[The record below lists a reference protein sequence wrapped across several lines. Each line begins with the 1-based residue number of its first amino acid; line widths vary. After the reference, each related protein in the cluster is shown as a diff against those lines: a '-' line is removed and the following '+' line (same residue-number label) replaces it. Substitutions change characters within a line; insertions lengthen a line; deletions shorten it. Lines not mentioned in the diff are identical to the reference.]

1 MARLLALALVVA
13 ALVAGAVYV
22 VHGRRLEGAKVQ
34 AATARPS
41 KRVVA
46 DSGCSARPS
55 VLFELATAAV
65 GVPVSGKIGQH
76 SACEGNDIE
85 HMSGEVDWG
94 DGSSSP
100 LATAS
105 VGPHDHDLVVA
116 GQHAYAQ
123 KGTFALFARI
133 RAQCVDHGQSTR
145 VISCG
150 SGTVSV
156 Q

>member
-1 MARLLALALVVA
+1 MARFALLLVVA
-13 ALVAGAVYV
+13 ALVAGGAYV
-22 VHGRRLEGAKVQ
+22 VYGRRMEARKV
-34 AATARPS
+34 AAPVITPS

-46 DSGCSARPS
+46 DTGCSGRPS
-55 VLFELATAAV
+55 VLFDFATVDA

-100 LATAS
+100 LDTAS
-105 VGPHDHDLVVA
+105 AGPHDHDMVIA
-116 GQHAYAQ
+116 GRHVYAH

-133 RAQCVDHGQSTR
+133 RAQCVDHGQSVR

-150 SGTVSV
+150 SGTVTV

>member
-1 MARLLALALVVA
+1 VARLALALLIA
-13 ALVAGAVYV
+13 ALAAGGVYV
-22 VHGRRLEGAKVQ
+22 VYGRRLQLEKVQ
-34 AATARPS
+34 ATVITPS
-41 KRVVA
+41 KRVVT
-46 DSGCSARPS
+46 DSGCSGRPS
-55 VLFELATAAV
+55 VLFELGTAAV
-65 GVPVSGKIGQH
+65 GAPVSGKIGQH

-105 VGPHDHDLVVA
+105 VGPHDHDLVIA
-116 GQHAYAQ
+116 GQHVYAQ

>member
-1 MARLLALALVVA
+1 VARLAFALLVV
-13 ALVAGAVYV
+13 ALVAGGVYAVY
-22 VHGRRLEGAKVQ
+22 GRRLESEKVR
-34 AATARPS
+34 AATITPS

-46 DSGCSARPS
+46 DAGCSGRPS
-55 VLFELATAAV
+55 VVFDLATAAV
-65 GVPVSGKIGQH
+65 GVPVAGKIGQH
-76 SACEGNDIE
+76 NACEGNDIE

-94 DGSSSP
+94 DGSSSL

-105 VGPHDHDLVVA
+105 VGPNDHDVVIA
-116 GQHAYAQ
+116 GQHVYAQ
-123 KGTFALFARI
+123 RGTFALFARI

>member
-1 MARLLALALVVA
+1 VARLALALLVA
-13 ALVAGAVYV
+13 ALVAGGVYV
-22 VHGRRLEGAKVQ
+22 VYGRRIEREKVP
-34 AATARPS
+34 AATITPS

-46 DSGCSARPS
+46 DTGCSSRPS
-55 VLFELATAAV
+55 VRFELATTAV

-76 SACEGNDIE
+76 DACEGDDIE

-105 VGPHDHDLVVA
+105 VGPHDHDVVIA
-116 GQHAYAQ
+116 GQHVYAQ

>member
-1 MARLLALALVVA
+1 MARLALALLVA
-13 ALVAGAVYV
+13 ALVAAGLYV
-22 VHGRRLEGAKVQ
+22 VYGRRIESEKAK
-34 AATARPS
+34 AATITPS
-41 KRVVA
+41 KHVVA
-46 DSGCSARPS
+46 DTGCSSRPS
-55 VLFELATAAV
+55 VLFDLATAAV

-76 SACEGNDIE
+76 DACEGNDIE

-105 VGPHDHDLVVA
+105 VGPHDHDLVIA
-116 GQHAYAQ
+116 GQHVYAQ
-123 KGTFALFARI
+123 RGTFALFARI
-133 RAQCVDHGQSTR
+133 RAQCFDHGQSTR

-150 SGTVSV
+150 NGTVSV